1 MPLAWVEN
9 DIVRDVAPGNP
20 VELYH
25 PDIAAFYT
33 VEVPEGTRNGATL
46 VDGVWTNPPPP
57 PPVEPLPP
65 PRRLQLTPPEFKL
78 QFTSAERIAIRTA
91 RAYAGS
97 DADALAAKAALDD
110 WSEIVD
116 DPRLTVV
123 DLSLPQT
130 KDALALLV
138 GLGILTED
146 RKVEIEQGVLA

>member
-1 MPLAWVEN
+1 MPIAWVEN
-9 DIVRDVAPGNP
+9 SVVRDVAPGNP
-20 VELYH
+20 AELYH
-25 PDIAAFYT
+25 SDIAAFYT

-46 VDGVWTNPPPP
+46 VDGVWTNPPTP
-57 PPVEPLPP
+57 PPVEPPPP

-91 RAYAGS
+91 RAYSGS

-138 GLGILTED
+138 SLGILTED
-146 RKVEIEQGVLA
+146 RKAEIEQGILA